1 MEDINLI
8 SGRIVDA
15 GYRIH
20 KAIGPGL
27 LESVY
32 ESVLARDLAR
42 SGYRVERQKPI
53 SFEFEGMTFTNVAR
67 TDLIVQGSVIVEIKS
82 VETNARV
89 HTKQLLTYLHLL
101 DIRLGLLLNFGAPL
115 MKDGIRRVINGY
127 GEPRRMKG
135 ETQFGHAG
143 NRASPTSVSPPP
155 SPAHHSS
162 PAEP

>member
-42 SGYRVERQKPI
+42 TGYGVERQKPI

-67 TDLIVQGSVIVEIKS
+67 TDLIVQGSVIVEVKS
-82 VETNARV
+82 VETIARV
-89 HTKQLLTYLHLL
+89 HTKQLLTYLRLL
-101 DIRLGLLLNFGAPL
+101 HIRLGLLLNFGAPL

-127 GEPRRMKG
+127 GEPRRG
-135 ETQFGHAG
+135 GSEIQIVHTEPQSH
-143 NRASPTSVSPPP
+143 RASS
-155 SPAHHSS
+155 
-162 PAEP
+162 